1 MPTDLLTYDPSLQP
15 VLLRVFSMPVART
28 DDVAAALATRFRL
41 ASVTLGGRISRPGSL
56 QGGSLGAGAA
66 GRQSLMA
73 RKLEADMLQVA
84 SPGAATG
91 LPERA
96 LHLVT

>member
-15 VLLRVFSMPVART
+15 VLLRAFSMPLART
-28 DDVAAALATRFRL
+28 DGVAAELATRFRL

-56 QGGSLGAGAA
+56 QGGSLGAGAP
-66 GRQSLMA
+66 GRQSPMA

-84 SPGAATG
+84 SPRAAPG
-91 LPERA
+91 LPE
-96 LHLVT
+96 LHSVW